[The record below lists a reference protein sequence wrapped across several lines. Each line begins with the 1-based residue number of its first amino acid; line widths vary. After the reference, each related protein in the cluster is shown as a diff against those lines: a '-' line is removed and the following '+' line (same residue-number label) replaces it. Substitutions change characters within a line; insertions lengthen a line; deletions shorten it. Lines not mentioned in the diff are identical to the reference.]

1 MQKFGEGS
9 KPFKTYYAIFGGNA
23 YSFTFVT
30 QTVLVW
36 TERNS
41 MRSNSYPYGF
51 VGKYTPH
58 VDGLWQFFPTKI
70 TILGGIRYCQA
81 HAIFV
86 LVGYISFLITSLL
99 NPAQKPYCCYIPII
113 SKDTIGFNPTIYIYP
128 QNTAFFSD
136 FQRSYARTMRSWYA
150 PWLRGPKKTRRCRR
164 VQWEFML
171 SRHEKSWLVVG
182 AVCIYNHIYIYMICN
197 VM

>member
-1 MQKFGEGS
+1 MHFNWFFGVNFTIKWTIRKFLVFLNYVFLLKNGTSFHFFEVFFRQSKEKMQKFGEGS

-23 YSFTFVT
+23 YSFTFVI

-36 TERNS
+36 TEKDS

-70 TILGGIRYCQA
+70 TILGGIRYFQA

-99 NPAQKPYCCYIPII
+99 NPAQK
-113 SKDTIGFNPTIYIYP
+113 SLLLLYP
-128 QNTAFFSD
+128 HNIKGYHRF
-136 FQRSYARTMRSWYA
+136 
-150 PWLRGPKKTRRCRR
+150 
-164 VQWEFML
+164 
-171 SRHEKSWLVVG
+171 
-182 AVCIYNHIYIYMICN
+182 
-197 VM
+197 

>member
-1 MQKFGEGS
+1 M
-9 KPFKTYYAIFGGNA
+9 
-23 YSFTFVT
+23 
-30 QTVLVW
+30 W

-113 SKDTIGFNPTIYIYP
+113 SKDTIGFNPTIYIYISP
-128 QNTAFFSD
+128 KHCVFFGFSEIVCAHNA
-136 FQRSYARTMRSWYA
+136 QLVCTLAPRT
-150 PWLRGPKKTRRCRR
+150 KKTRRCRR

-182 AVCIYNHIYIYMICN
+182 AVCIYNHIYIHDM
-197 VM
+197 